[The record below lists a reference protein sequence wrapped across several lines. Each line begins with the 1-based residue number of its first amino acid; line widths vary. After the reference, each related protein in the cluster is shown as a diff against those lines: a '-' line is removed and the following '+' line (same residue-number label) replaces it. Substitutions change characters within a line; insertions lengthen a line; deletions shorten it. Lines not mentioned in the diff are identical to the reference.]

1 MRAFSQTIV
10 LVALVG
16 SSVLWTPAAGSASA
30 ANTRAGSYASGF
42 RAAYLPVWKTLG
54 NVSKA
59 CPGPRTVAE
68 LPACGARVAPF
79 RTALAGLYKY
89 VTTTPPPAAAKADV
103 RRFAA
108 SIRVLQQRFATLAG
122 YIKQKN
128 LTRFLAMGG
137 ENSPIRNAIGAF
149 VTGLGTVVVDV
160 PGLRVPVPTGS
171 GGDIAHG
178 GASRAGRSS
187 APQVSSRR
195 AASLRPGR
203 GPDHAPRPARGRA
216 APGRALR

>member
-1 MRAFSQTIV
+1 MRAFSRTIV

-16 SSVLWTPAAGSASA
+16 SSVLWTPSAGSAHADSA
-30 ANTRAGSYASGF
+30 HASKYVSGF
-42 RAAYLPVWKTLG
+42 RAAYLPVWKTLAR
-54 NVSKA
+54 VSKA
-59 CPGPRTVAE
+59 CPGPRTLAE

-103 RRFAA
+103 HTFSA
-108 SIRVLQQRFATLAG
+108 SIKVLQQRFATLAG

-149 VTGLGTVVVDV
+149 FSTLGNVVVDV
-160 PGLRVPVPTGS
+160 PGLRVPT
-171 GGDIAHG
+171 A
-178 GASRAGRSS
+178 
-187 APQVSSRR
+187 
-195 AASLRPGR
+195 
-203 GPDHAPRPARGRA
+203 
-216 APGRALR
+216 